1 MEEMMDRCMETM
13 GSMMDSGMMGMDGG
27 GWLSGLLLVGLL
39 LVLLLVLGVAA
50 LGALGIWAF
59 RRFRHSST
67 RA

>member
-1 MEEMMDRCMETM
+1 MEEMMDRCTETI

-39 LVLLLVLGVAA
+39 LLLLLVLGIAT
-50 LGALGIWAF
+50 LGALGFWAV
-59 RRFRHSST
+59 RRLKHGST